1 MNLTNS
7 NDFLFPII
15 AGTLLFVCLASF
27 LILFIRIYYQSRVRF
42 KVEREI
48 LENNLLE
55 VEIEIKEQTL
65 NAVSRELH
73 DNLGQIASL
82 IKINLNLVS
91 TNINE
96 HDRSKILESIDLLK
110 QLIADIKSLSLS
122 LNSDNIHRIGL
133 FESIKQD
140 IERINRTGTL
150 QIKFTSQNTLP
161 ALAPDVEIFLYRIC
175 QEAWNNILKHAKAT
189 NATLLLSFKSGVLEI
204 DINDNGLGFDNEAQ
218 QINGEQGSG
227 LSNIRKRCEIIG
239 ASFSIESKP
248 GAGTKICI
256 NLPIKENPH
265 EA

>member
-1 MNLTNS
+1 MPSANPVTELI
-7 NDFLFPII
+7 FPLIV
-15 AGTLLFVCLASF
+15 GTLLFFALAVAI
-27 LILFIRIYYQSRVRF
+27 ILFLRQYHKTQQKF
-42 KVEREI
+42 DWERQ
-48 LENNLLE
+48 NHKQALLQT
-55 VEIEIKEQTL
+55 EIEIKEQTL

-96 HDRSKILESIDLLK
+96 HDRSKILESIELLK

-161 ALAPDVEIFLYRIC
+161 ALDPDVEIFLYRIC

-189 NATLLLSFKSGVLEI
+189 NATLLLSFKSGVLER
-204 DINDNGLGFDNEAQ
+204 GGCCGRFF
-218 QINGEQGSG
+218 
-227 LSNIRKRCEIIG
+227 K
-239 ASFSIESKP
+239 
-248 GAGTKICI
+248 T
-256 NLPIKENPH
+256 
-265 EA
+265 